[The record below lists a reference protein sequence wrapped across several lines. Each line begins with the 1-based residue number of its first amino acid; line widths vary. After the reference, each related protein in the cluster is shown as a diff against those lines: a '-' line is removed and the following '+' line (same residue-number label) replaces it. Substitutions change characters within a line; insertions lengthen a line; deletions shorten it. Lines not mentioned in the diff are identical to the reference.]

1 MVGVLLKLGFVVR
14 RQRGSHVRLKHP
26 ETRANTTVP
35 VHANRPLS
43 PDVLSS
49 IMADAGLTDDDLRRL
64 LGRR

>member
-1 MVGVLLKLGFVVR
+1 MVGVLLRLGFEVR

-26 ETRANTTVP
+26 DTRVDITVP
-35 VHANRPLS
+35 VHANHPLS
-43 PDVLSS
+43 HDVLAS